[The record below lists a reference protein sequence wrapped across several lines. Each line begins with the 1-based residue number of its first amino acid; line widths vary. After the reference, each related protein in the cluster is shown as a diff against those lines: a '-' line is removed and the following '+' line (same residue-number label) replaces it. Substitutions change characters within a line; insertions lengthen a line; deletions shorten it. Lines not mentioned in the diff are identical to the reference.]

1 VDSAT
6 CEGADVAGAELDG
19 GAVDQRADTPDQRS
33 DTSAVIDAQRGAV
46 GASFLRLRPWIV
58 AVPAAA
64 TLVVLHLSGAD
75 PARRWPLTVVMVSML
90 GFFIYE
96 AWSLSR
102 LGIPF
107 VTGRRLGVSM
117 LITVTGLSLACGFT
131 GGWRSPMLPLLVA
144 PLGVTFAA
152 FGRRSWSWAVGGHL
166 AAHLMGIA
174 LAGHWAP
181 WLFPMP
187 AGGIVGVVVVVVT
200 GALLWAGVAALTDAH
215 RRAALDLE
223 RMRRAVVDEAAR
235 RQQELVGMGAKVAH
249 EVKNPLTAVKT
260 VVQLAAR
267 TSDEAKHTRRFEVA
281 AAEVERIE
289 SILQGYLSMA
299 RPLDDLRHE
308 RVSVRALVEHVAVA
322 LEGREVAVRWSAPD
336 AEVVVDRQ
344 RLTEALLNLALNAM
358 AATSPGGEITLE
370 AQVDGRLRLS
380 VRDEGA
386 GMSPELL
393 ARAATAYVTTKP
405 EGTGLGLTLAQ
416 TTARQHGGALV
427 LESREGEGTSA
438 TLDLPRYPGSPD
450 GDDPGRR

>member
-1 VDSAT
+1 MT
-6 CEGADVAGAELDG
+6 CGGETRSGGEGGIETPDRLV
-19 GAVDQRADTPDQRS
+19 DTPDQRP
-33 DTSAVIDAQRGAV
+33 DTSAVIEAQRGAV

-58 AVPAAA
+58 ALPAMA
-64 TLVVLHLSGAD
+64 TLIVLHVSGAA
-75 PARRWPLTVVMVSML
+75 PARRVPLSIVMAGML
-90 GFFIYE
+90 GFFFYE

-102 LGIPF
+102 LGVPF
-107 VTGRRLGVSM
+107 VTARRLGTSM
-117 LITVTGLSLACGFT
+117 LVTVTGLSLACAFT

-152 FGRRSWSWAVGGHL
+152 FGRRGWSWAVALHL
-166 AAHLMGIA
+166 AVHLVGVA
-174 LAGHWAP
+174 LAGLWAP
-181 WLFPMP
+181 WSFPMP
-187 AGGIVGVVVVVVT
+187 AGGVVGVVVVGVT

-215 RRAALDLE
+215 RRAAVDLE

-235 RQQELVGMGAKVAH
+235 RQRELEGMGAKVAH

-267 TSDEAKHTRRFEVA
+267 ESRAPKHIRRFEVA

-289 SILQGYLSMA
+289 SILQGYLTMA

-308 RVSVRALVEHVAVA
+308 RVSARALVEHVAVA
-322 LEGREVAVRWSAPD
+322 LDGRDVAIRWEAPD
-336 AEVVVDRQ
+336 EDVVVDRR
-344 RLTEALLNLALNAM
+344 RLTEALLNLALNAI
-358 AATSPGGEITLE
+358 AATPSGGEVTLVAE
-370 AQVDGRLRLS
+370 VDGRLRLT

-393 ARAATAYVTTKP
+393 ARATTAYVTTKKG
-405 EGTGLGLTLAQ
+405 GTGLGLTLAR
-416 TTARQHGGALV
+416 TAARQHGGELH
-427 LESREGEGTSA
+427 LDSCEGEGTTA